1 MPTTDRHLF
10 VIFGATGDLTRRKL
24 LPALYHLMQEQ
35 GVAEKCYVL
44 GVALEDWSTEQFR
57 THAREAL
64 AEAFSEEELR
74 TWCDRNLF
82 YQSLGAD
89 ASRYAELR
97 RRIEAIEAEHELP
110 GNRAYYLSLPP
121 PAYGPTIAS
130 LGDVGLNTSGGWTR
144 VVIEKP
150 FGKDLASAQELNA
163 LVHQHFDET
172 QVYRIDHYLGKE
184 TAQNLL
190 AFRFGNALFESAWNR
205 DRVERVEIT
214 VAESLGVEARA
225 GYYDDAGHLRDMV
238 QNHLTQLFTLMAM
251 EPPSSFDADAIRDE
265 KVKVLRST
273 RPIDTAQVQLGQYAA
288 GELDGVPMP
297 GYRQEEGVPEDSTT
311 ETFVS
316 LPLYIDNWRWQ
327 GVPFVLRTGKR
338 LPRKLTQIAVH
349 FRCAPIS
356 LFQNDATNG
365 AGCDVNPNVLVITLQ
380 PNEGFDLRF
389 EVKTPGEAVQL
400 ATEELSFRYKEAFS
414 AIPDA
419 YETLLRDIIQ
429 GDQTLFVR
437 ADEVEHSWRL
447 YTPVLDA
454 ALEPVPYPAGAW
466 GPDTSRAAPVR
477 EAQPQVA

>member
-1 MPTTDRHLF
+1 MPTIDRHLF

-74 TWCDRNLF
+74 TWCDRHLF

-130 LGDVGLNTSGGWTR
+130 LGDVGLNTSDGWTR

-190 AFRFGNALFESAWNR
+190 AFRFGNALFEAVWNR

-454 ALEPVPYPAGAW
+454 ALEPVPYPAGSW